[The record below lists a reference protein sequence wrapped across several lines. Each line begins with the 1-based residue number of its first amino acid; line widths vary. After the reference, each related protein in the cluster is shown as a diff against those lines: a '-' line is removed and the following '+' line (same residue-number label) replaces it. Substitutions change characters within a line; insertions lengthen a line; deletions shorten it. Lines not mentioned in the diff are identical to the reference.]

1 MAERTTIKD
10 LARRSGVSIGTVS
23 RALNGYRD
31 VSDETRRRVLALAE
45 ELDYTPQAAART
57 LARQRSQVIG
67 VFLATGEGH
76 PDLQHP
82 FFLEVLVGVRDALAD
97 KGYDLLLFAGRTAGP
112 GYGSTS
118 LLSRC
123 RQHGVDGAVVMGVD
137 PEDVE
142 LRQLARSDLP
152 CVAVDVDL
160 RGRRSLTVSSDNVAG
175 ARAAVAHLHGLGHA
189 RIATVAGPLDTRPA
203 RDRLRGFRQGITEAG
218 LAYRD
223 ELVTYGDFYVDSGY
237 RAGRGLLSLAEP
249 PTAVV
254 AASDLMAVGVY
265 RAAREAGRR
274 VPEDLSIVGFDD
286 IAEAGHLHPALTTL
300 RQDKSGLGRAAASAL
315 LTRIERAGDGPDG
328 DGEDE
333 GEVVILPVELV
344 VRAST
349 APPPA

>member
-1 MAERTTIKD
+1 
-10 LARRSGVSIGTVS
+10 
-23 RALNGYRD
+23 
-31 VSDETRRRVLALAE
+31 
-45 ELDYTPQAAART
+45 
-57 LARQRSQVIG
+57 
-67 VFLATGEGH
+67 
-76 PDLQHP
+76 
-82 FFLEVLVGVRDALAD
+82 
-97 KGYDLLLFAGRTAGP
+97 
-112 GYGSTS
+112 
-118 LLSRC
+118 
-123 RQHGVDGAVVMGVD
+123 
-137 PEDVE
+137 
-142 LRQLARSDLP
+142 
-152 CVAVDVDL
+152 VAVDVDL